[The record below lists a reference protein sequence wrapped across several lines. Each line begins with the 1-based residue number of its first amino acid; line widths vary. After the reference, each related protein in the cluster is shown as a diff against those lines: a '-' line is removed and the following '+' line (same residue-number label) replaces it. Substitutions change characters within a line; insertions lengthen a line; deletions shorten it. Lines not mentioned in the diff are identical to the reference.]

1 MTRWPNNRL
10 ASLGLPT
17 LRFSNSQHISHD
29 SGHFLAATAS
39 SGRTSNWDRRTSGH
53 EKLTAPSTRRNI
65 STSASYAQAP
75 KAAPADFPTNPQSH
89 YDYFPSTSPDGPPPA
104 GTFSVDLKALRK
116 EFLQLQARAHPD
128 LHPAEFKSKA
138 EALSAR
144 VNEAYKTLQ
153 DPLRRALHILSING
167 QGDVDAELEGV
178 GMFGAE
184 EGQDKELLMVV
195 MEAREVIE
203 EAADESELDE
213 IKTENDGRIEES
225 VGVLEKASKEEDW
238 EQVKKECVRLRY
250 WMNIKQTLGEWE
262 PGKGVPNVSH

>member
-1 MTRWPNNRL
+1 MTSSLRSNDFETLKLGHSKITLTKPHRSPDIISIMTRASYNRL
-10 ASLGLPT
+10 ASLGLRS
-17 LRFSNSQHISHD
+17 LRCSNSHHLSHD
-29 SGHFLAATAS
+29 SGHCLAATTS
-39 SGRTSNWDRRTSGH
+39 SGRTAKWDRRTSGH
-53 EKLTAPSTRRNI
+53 VNLPTLSIRRNI
-65 STSASYAQAP
+65 TTTASRAKTS
-75 KAAPADFPTNPQSH
+75 KAAVADFPTNPQSH
-89 YDYFPSTSPDGPPPA
+89 YDYFPSTLPEGPPPA
-104 GTFSVDLKALRK
+104 GTFKVDLKALRK

-184 EGQDKELLMVV
+184 DGQDKELLMVV

-213 IKTENDGRIEES
+213 IKMENDARIDES
-225 VGVLEKASKEEDW
+225 VGVLELS
-238 EQVKKECVRLRY
+238 L
-250 WMNIKQTLGEWE
+250 I
-262 PGKGVPNVSH
+262 HI

>member
-1 MTRWPNNRL
+1 MSGMRCDKL
-10 ASLGLPT
+10 AVLGLRS
-17 LRFSNSQHISHD
+17 LRSSNSQHLSHD
-29 SGHFLAATAS
+29 AGYRLAATMTS
-39 SGRTSNWDRRTSGH
+39 SHIAIWDRRTSGH
-53 EKLTAPSTRRNI
+53 IYLPSSSPRRSI
-65 STSASYAQAP
+65 TTTPSRAQSS

-89 YDYFPSTSPDGPPPA
+89 YDYFPSTLPDGPPPA
-104 GTFSVDLKALRK
+104 GTFKVDLKALRK

-128 LHPAEFKSKA
+128 LHPPEFKTKA
-138 EALSAR
+138 EALSSR

-213 IKTENDGRIEES
+213 IKMENDARIDES
-225 VGVLEKASKEEDW
+225 VGVLEKASREEDW

>member
-1 MTRWPNNRL
+1 MDATTTSSRNANR
-10 ASLGLPT
+10 
-17 LRFSNSQHISHD
+17 I
-29 SGHFLAATAS
+29 
-39 SGRTSNWDRRTSGH
+39 RRTSAH
-53 EKLTAPSTRRNI
+53 VDS
-65 STSASYAQAP
+65 STSSPYRSITTATPRAQAQ

-89 YDYFPSTSPDGPPPA
+89 YEYFPTTLPDGAPPA
-104 GTFSVDLKALRK
+104 GTFKVDLKALRK

-144 VNEAYKTLQ
+144 INEAYKTLQ

-213 IKTENDGRIEES
+213 IRTENDARIEES
-225 VGVLEKASKEEDW
+225 VGVLENATKEEDW
-238 EQVKKECVRLRY
+238 EQVKNECVRLRY

-262 PGKGVPNVSH
+262 AGKGVPNVSH

>member
-1 MTRWPNNRL
+1 MTKGPCKKL
-10 ASLGLPT
+10 ASIW
-17 LRFSNSQHISHD
+17 LRSLRSSNFQHLSYNA
-29 SGHFLAATAS
+29 GYCLAATTTS
-39 SGRTSNWDRRTSGH
+39 SRIANRNRRTSSH
-53 EKLTAPSTRRNI
+53 VNS
-65 STSASYAQAP
+65 STSSPYRSITATPSRTQSQN
-75 KAAPADFPTNPQSH
+75 AAAAEFPTNPQSH
-89 YDYFPSTSPDGPPPA
+89 YEYFPTTLPDGPPPA
-104 GTFSVDLKALRK
+104 GTFRVDLKALRK

-128 LHPAEFKSKA
+128 LHPPEFKTKA
-138 EALSAR
+138 EALSSR

-153 DPLRRALHILSING
+153 DPLRRALHILSVNG

-184 EGQDKELLMVV
+184 EGQDKELLMIV

-213 IKTENDGRIEES
+213 IKTENDARIEES
-225 VGVLEKASKEEDW
+225 AGVLEQATKKEDW

-262 PGKGVPNVSH
+262 AGKAVPNVSH